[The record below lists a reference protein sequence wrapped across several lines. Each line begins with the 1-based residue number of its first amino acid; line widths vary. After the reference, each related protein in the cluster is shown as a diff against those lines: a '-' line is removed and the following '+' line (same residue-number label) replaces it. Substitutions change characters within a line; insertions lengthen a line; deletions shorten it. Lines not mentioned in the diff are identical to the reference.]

1 MPKTKISVTVDSRL
15 IEKVDQLDID
25 ASRSEIVEMALQRWL
40 RDQRLE
46 SLDRAIEEYYRELTQ
61 GEQKEDAEWA
71 ALSASAVDESWK

>member
-46 SLDRAIEEYYRELTQ
+46 SLDSAIEEYYRELTK